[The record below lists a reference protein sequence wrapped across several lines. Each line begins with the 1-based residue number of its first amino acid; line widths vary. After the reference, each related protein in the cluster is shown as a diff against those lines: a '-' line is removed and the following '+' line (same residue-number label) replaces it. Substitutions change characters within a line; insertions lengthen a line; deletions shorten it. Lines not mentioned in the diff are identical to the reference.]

1 MKQAASDTNKRK
13 DNLVDNAMSQIIDFI
28 KLNQLRVGDK
38 LPSESYFIE
47 QLMVSRTVVR
57 EAFKSLDAMSIIA
70 MSAGKK
76 AQVGTFDDSVI
87 GITLSHAL
95 RTEQINVQQIWDAR
109 RAIELRTVELAA
121 IHRSQEQSDK
131 IANLAVKMRESYTS
145 LNEMT
150 EYDIKFHKLIAE
162 ATNNPIFP
170 VLIAS
175 LAAAIRDTNPILWK
189 VRQSK
194 PQQVEVVELHEN
206 VAKAIVGKDPQA
218 AIEAM
223 ANHFDVASAW
233 LLKAGFN

>member
-1 MKQAASDTNKRK
+1 MGQTKTENNKRK

-47 QLMVSRTVVR
+47 QLNVSRTVVR

-131 IANLAVKMRESYTS
+131 ISDLAVKMRKSYTNLS
-145 LNEMT
+145 EMT

-162 ATNNPIFP
+162 ATKNPIFP

-194 PQQVEVVELHEN
+194 QQQVEVVELHEN
-206 VAKAIVGKDPQA
+206 VANAIVAKDPQA

-223 ANHFDVASAW
+223 ADHFDVASAG